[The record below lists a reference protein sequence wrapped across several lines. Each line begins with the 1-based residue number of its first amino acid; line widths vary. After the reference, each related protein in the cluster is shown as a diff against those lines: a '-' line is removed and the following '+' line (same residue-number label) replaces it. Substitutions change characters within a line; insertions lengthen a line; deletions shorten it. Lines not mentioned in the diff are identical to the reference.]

1 MRFVKMKWKNL
12 LSYGNNI
19 QEYIFSTEAQLVHVT
34 GENGAGKSS
43 IKEALTISAYGRSAL
58 RKMKDIPNWINK
70 QAYTYNQFE
79 TSKGD
84 MVEIER
90 GIDPNFSSIK
100 VNDVPYNLPDK
111 RKIDDFVESELLGL
125 NFPIFCNT
133 ISLSFDDF
141 KSFVNLSAADKRKI
155 VDPMFGI
162 DLLTDMKI
170 SIKDDIKDNK
180 KQLDII
186 DSNIVKNNSLLETSV
201 NQLNSLREKLNE
213 AVEDRSNEIT
223 SSIAAK
229 QVTLSERQGKYT
241 EIKDKI
247 DGIKLKA
254 TEFRQKTATSNANIS
269 EFNKKLELFKNN
281 QCPHCLSDL
290 TGDSTAK
297 IKESILEKKQAEND
311 LLEKISRNQDKVTEL
326 ITDLTRDQDVEKEA
340 FYAINADIK
349 SLQAEILAAASNKKP
364 DGQEESINNIINT
377 IKADI
382 SQSESDS
389 TEYKDNLELFGML
402 DEVLSDTGIKRV
414 LIDRVIPLLN
424 GRIAEISDRLE
435 FKFNFEFDNEF
446 NPIIRY
452 LGMEISPES
461 LSTGQRK
468 KMNLIVLLAFIELI
482 KLKHNNMNVMFLDEI
497 FSGLDKKNVYMAI
510 EILREYAD
518 KYKMTIFVVSHESL
532 PEEFFDQKI
541 DVTMPNHFS
550 EINVT
555 SNITSTKEPV
565 LTN

>member
-12 LSYGNNI
+12 LSYGNSI
-19 QEYIFSTEAQLVHVT
+19 QEYIFGADAKLVHVT

-84 MVEIER
+84 MVVIER

-100 VNDVPYNLPDK
+100 INDVPYNLPDK

-162 DLLTDMKI
+162 DLLTDMKS
-170 SIKDDIKDNK
+170 SIKDDLKENK

-186 DSNIVKNNSLLETSV
+186 DSSIINNNNLLETSV
-201 NQLNSLREKLNE
+201 NQLNALREKINE
-213 AVEDRSNEIT
+213 AVEDRSNEINNDIAT
-223 SSIAAK
+223 KSSEMATRKAK
-229 QVTLSERQGKYT
+229 YD
-241 EIKDKI
+241 EIKAKI
-247 DGIKLKA
+247 ATIMAKA
-254 TEFRQKTATSNANIS
+254 TEFRQRAATINANIS
-269 EFNKKLELFKNN
+269 EFDKKLELFKNSK
-281 QCPHCLSDL
+281 CPHCLSDL

-297 IKESILEKKQAEND
+297 IKESILEKKEAEKE
-311 LLEKISRNQDKVTEL
+311 LIEKIKKNQKKVAKL
-326 ITDLTRDQDVEKEA
+326 VDDLTNDQDVEKEA
-340 FYAINADIK
+340 FYAINAEIK
-349 SLQAEILAAASNKKP
+349 SLQAEILAATNNKKP
-364 DGQEESINNIINT
+364 DGQEESINNIINA

-382 SQSESDS
+382 SKSESDS
-389 TEYKDNLELFGML
+389 IEYKDNIELFGLL

-424 GRIAEISDRLE
+424 GRIEEISDRLE

-446 NPIIRY
+446 NPMIRY
-452 LGMEISPES
+452 LGMEISPDS

-468 KMNLIVLLAFIELI
+468 KMNLIVLLSFIELI

-532 PEEFFDQKI
+532 PEEFFDQTI

-550 EINVT
+550 EIKVT
-555 SNITSTKEPV
+555 SNIMSTKEPS
-565 LTN
+565 